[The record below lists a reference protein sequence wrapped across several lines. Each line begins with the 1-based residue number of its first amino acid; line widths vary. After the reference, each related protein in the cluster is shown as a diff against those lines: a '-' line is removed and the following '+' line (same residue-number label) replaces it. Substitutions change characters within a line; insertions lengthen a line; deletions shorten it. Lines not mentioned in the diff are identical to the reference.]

1 MIAPRTPSPLQL
13 EAAAIRGEPSWL
25 TSARQAA
32 LACFSETGLPT
43 VKDEDWRFTNLAP
56 LAGIS
61 FDPISRP
68 MRGHLSNETLARL
81 PFSGLGGSRLVFV
94 NGHFSPELS
103 SIAEEEE
110 DVKIMGLADAVAGEP
125 ALIERHL
132 FRLAQKNATP
142 FASLNAAL
150 FQDGAFIHIPEG
162 RKASGPMH
170 LFYISIPDVSAEAV
184 YPRSLI
190 IAEAGASLTITESYL
205 SVGDARY
212 LTSGVTELIVGDNAT
227 VEYMKFQDESFHSF
241 HMGTL
246 AVSAGRDSH
255 VRLHSMAFGG
265 KLSRTNIHTTLAG
278 EGVECVLNGLYLVG
292 DEQLADHYM
301 IVDHAV
307 PRGTSHEY
315 FNGILAA
322 KSRGVFHGR
331 IIVRP
336 GAQKTDAKQTNK
348 NLLLS
353 DDATVDTKPQLEIY
367 ADDVKCTHGATV
379 GQLSDEAIFY
389 LRSRGIPLEK
399 ARQMLIYAFAGEII
413 DRILCEPLRREL
425 NERVWNR
432 LKENQPAAAILS
444 CPTTSP
450 NFTRN

>member
-1 MIAPRTPSPLQL
+1 
-13 EAAAIRGEPSWL
+13 
-25 TSARQAA
+25 
-32 LACFSETGLPT
+32 
-43 VKDEDWRFTNLAP
+43 
-56 LAGIS
+56 
-61 FDPISRP
+61 
-68 MRGHLSNETLARL
+68 
-81 PFSGLGGSRLVFV
+81 V
-94 NGHFSPELS
+94 NGYFSAELS
-103 SIAEEEE
+103 SVAEEEE
-110 DVKIMGLADAVAGEP
+110 GVKIMGLADALAGEP
-125 ALIERHL
+125 ARIERHL
-132 FRLAQKNATP
+132 FRLAPEKAAP

-150 FQDGAFIHIPEG
+150 FQDGAFIHIAKG
-162 RKASGPMH
+162 RKASGPVH
-170 LFYISIPDVSAEAV
+170 LIYISVPDASGEAV

-190 IAEAGASLTITESYL
+190 IMENGTEATFTESFV
-205 SVGDARY
+205 SVGDSRHF
-212 LTSGVTELIVGDNAT
+212 TNSVTELIVGDNAT
-227 VEYMKFQDESFHSF
+227 VEFLKFQDENLESFHLA
-241 HMGTL
+241 TL
-246 AVSAGRDSH
+246 AVSAGSDSH

-265 KLSRTNIHTTLAG
+265 KLSRTNIHATLAG
-278 EGVECVLNGLYLVG
+278 EGVECVLNGLYLVR

-322 KSRGVFHGR
+322 KSKGVFHGR

-353 DDATVDTKPQLEIY
+353 DDATIDTKPQLEIY

-379 GQLSDEAIFY
+379 GQLSEEAVFY
-389 LRSRGIPLEK
+389 LRSRGLPLEK

-413 DRILCEPLRREL
+413 DRIRWEPLRREL
-425 NERVWNR
+425 NEQVWNR
-432 LKENQPAAAILS
+432 LEEHQPAIANPS

>member
-1 MIAPRTPSPLQL
+1 MIATRTSSPQL
-13 EAAAIRGEPSWL
+13 EAAAIPGEPAWV
-25 TSARQAA
+25 TPARQAA
-32 LACFSETGLPT
+32 LALFSETGVPT

-56 LAGIS
+56 MANLS
-61 FDPISRP
+61 FDPVSRP
-68 MRGHLSNETLARL
+68 ARGSLPRKILGRL
-81 PFSGLGGSRLVFV
+81 PFIGLDGSRLVFV

-103 SIAEEEE
+103 SIAKQAEG
-110 DVKIMGLADAVAGEP
+110 VTIMGLADALAGEP
-125 ALIERHL
+125 APVEKHL

-142 FASLNAAL
+142 FASLNTAL

-162 RKASGPMH
+162 RKIAGPVHIVYISAPDASG
-170 LFYISIPDVSAEAV
+170 EAV

-190 IAEAGASLTITESYL
+190 VAESGTEATLTESFL
-205 SVGDARY
+205 SVGDARH
-212 LTSGVTELIVGDNAT
+212 LTCGVTELIAGDSAT
-227 VEYMKFQDESFHSF
+227 VEYLKFQEENPESFHLA
-241 HMGTL
+241 TL
-246 AVSAGRDSH
+246 AVSAGRDSR

-265 KLSRTNIHTTLAG
+265 KLSRTNIYTTLAG
-278 EGVECVLNGLYLVG
+278 EGAECVLNGLYLVG

-307 PRGTSHEY
+307 PHGTSHEY
-315 FNGILAA
+315 FNGILAG

-336 GAQKTDAKQTNK
+336 DAQKTDAKQTNK

-379 GQLSDEAIFY
+379 GQLSDEAVFY

-413 DRILCEPLRREL
+413 DRILWEPLRREL

-432 LKENQPAAAILS
+432 LEENQPAAA
-444 CPTTSP
+444 
-450 NFTRN
+450 N